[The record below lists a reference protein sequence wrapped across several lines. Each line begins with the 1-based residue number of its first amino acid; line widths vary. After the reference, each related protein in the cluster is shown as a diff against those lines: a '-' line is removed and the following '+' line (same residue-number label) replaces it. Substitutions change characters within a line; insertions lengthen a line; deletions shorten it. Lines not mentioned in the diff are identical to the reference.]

1 MVHDLGIVV
10 PDVGAN
16 GWKGQV
22 FQLNPQVELD
32 EFWSG
37 CKYLVGNAR
46 SDVATTT
53 TEFVVSQDKG
63 IGTELVDG
71 LSDLFTTVV
80 VEVLSSLGAARQKVT
95 PVGQTE
101 VEKWIWNLS
110 PILRNKLFFCGLDTG
125 IPTEHP
131 RVKPVQLAPEARKR
145 FK

>member
-22 FQLNPQVELD
+22 FLLKSQVELN
-32 EFWSG
+32 ESWSG

-46 SDVATTT
+46 SEVATTT

-63 IGTELVDG
+63 IGAELVDG

-95 PVGQTE
+95 PGGPGRCREMDLELVANIEEQALIHL
-101 VEKWIWNLS
+101 W
-110 PILRNKLFFCGLDTG
+110 P
-125 IPTEHP
+125 
-131 RVKPVQLAPEARKR
+131 
-145 FK
+145 